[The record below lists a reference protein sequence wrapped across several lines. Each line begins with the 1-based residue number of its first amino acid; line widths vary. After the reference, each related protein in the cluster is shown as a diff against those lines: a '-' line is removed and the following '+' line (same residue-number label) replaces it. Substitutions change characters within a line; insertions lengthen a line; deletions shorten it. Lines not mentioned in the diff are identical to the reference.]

1 MNQIHPSLMGL
12 VQVVGARVVGVVC
25 TSVVNL
31 KGTSMI
37 PTDIK
42 NSSLAKGFNIQVY

>member
-12 VQVVGARVVGVVC
+12 VQVVGARVVVC

-31 KGTSMI
+31 KITSTI